1 MQRNQLI
8 KDEQSRTYI
17 VQLDSTRFGLILE
30 MEALVSFQFLISQ
43 WKIAVVTSKEQG
55 MAYCI
60 IKPSVN
66 LTKELPRWL
75 SDKESLA
82 NAGDTRELGSIP
94 GGGNGHPLQYCCLE
108 NSMGRSL
115 AGYSPGKELDLIEH
129 THIHKTFKIWAQTKY
144 NYLSFH
150 LDANTHNN

>member
-1 MQRNQLI
+1 
-8 KDEQSRTYI
+8 
-17 VQLDSTRFGLILE
+17 
-30 MEALVSFQFLISQ
+30 
-43 WKIAVVTSKEQG
+43 

-82 NAGDTRELGSIP
+82 NTGDTRELGSIPGSGTSP

-129 THIHKTFKIWAQTKY
+129 THIQKTFKIWA
-144 NYLSFH
+144 
-150 LDANTHNN
+150 